1 MTARVRG
8 EGGFSLIELL
18 VAALITTTVVGSAA
32 ILASRVQVAYS
43 SELGDAAVQQ
53 EARFALDW
61 IARTLAA
68 AGSNPYNVATSACPA
83 AGTVFAAIR
92 LDPDGDGI
100 HDDVRVQ
107 ADVNPPNGL
116 LVGVGGAGGCDVGVG
131 GAGGCDDESGEDI
144 TIAHDPVNLVLT
156 RRDRATDAAPVAV
169 TDRVFTQLQ
178 FTYLT
183 VNRVATTTPAD
194 IAYVQV
200 ALTGRSRSRNLNTRQ
215 FSTFTYQSEVRI
227 RAR

>member
-1 MTARVRG
+1 MPITARVQD

-18 VAALITTTVVGSAA
+18 VAALITTIVVGSAA
-32 ILASRVQVAYS
+32 MLASKVQTAYS
-43 SELGDAAVQQ
+43 SELDDAAVQQ

-61 IARTLAA
+61 IARTLAP
-68 AGSNPYNVATSACPA
+68 AGSNPYNIGTSACPS
-83 AGTVFAAIR
+83 AGTAFAAIR
-92 LDPDGDGI
+92 LDPNGNGI
-100 HDDVRVQ
+100 HDDIRVQ

-116 LVGVGGAGGCDVGVG
+116 LLGLGGGACN
-131 GAGGCDDESGEDI
+131 ESGEDI
-144 TIAHDPVNLVLT
+144 TIGHDPVNLVVT

-169 TDRVFTQLQ
+169 TDRVFTQLR

-183 VNRVATTTPAD
+183 VSRVVTTTPPS

-200 ALTGRSRSRNLNTRQ
+200 VLTGRSRGRNLNTRQ
-215 FSTFTYQSEVRI
+215 FSTFTYRSEVRI

>member
-1 MTARVRG
+1 MSTTANVQD

-18 VAALITTTVVGSAA
+18 IAAFITTTVVGSAA
-32 ILASRVQVAYS
+32 MLASRVQNAYS
-43 SELGDAAVQQ
+43 SELDDAAVQQ

-61 IARTLAA
+61 IARTLAP
-68 AGSNPYNVATSACPA
+68 AGSNPYNIGISACPS

-100 HDDVRVQ
+100 DDDVRIQ

-116 LVGVGGAGGCDVGVG
+116 LVGLGGACN
-131 GAGGCDDESGEDI
+131 ESGEDI
-144 TIAHDPVNLVLT
+144 TIGHDPVNLVVT

-183 VNRVATTTPAD
+183 VNRVVTTTPAS

-200 ALTGRSRSRNLNTRQ
+200 ALTGRSRSPNAHTGQ
-215 FSTFTYQSEVRI
+215 PATFTYRSEVRI

>member
-116 LVGVGGAGGCDVGVG
+116 LVGVGGAGGCD
-131 GAGGCDDESGEDI
+131 DESGEDI

>member
-1 MTARVRG
+1 MVNTRLPIAARAG
-8 EGGFSLIELL
+8 DESGFSLIELL
-18 VAALITTTVVGSAA
+18 IAALITTTVVGSAA
-32 ILASRVQVAYS
+32 MLASRVQTAYS
-43 SELGDAAVQQ
+43 SELDDAAVQQ
-53 EARFALDW
+53 EARYALDW
-61 IARTLAA
+61 IARTLAP
-68 AGSNPYNVATSACPA
+68 AGSNPYGISVSACPA
-83 AGTVFAAIR
+83 VGTTFAAIR

-100 HDDVRVQ
+100 HDDIRVQ

-116 LVGVGGAGGCDVGVG
+116 LLGTAGACT
-131 GAGGCDDESGEDI
+131 ESGEDI
-144 TIAHDPVNLVLT
+144 TIGHDPVNLVVT

-183 VNRVATTTPAD
+183 VNRVVTTTPAT

-200 ALTGRSRSRNLNTRQ
+200 ALTGRSRGRNLNTRQ
-215 FSTFTYQSEVRI
+215 FSTFTYRSEVRV

>member
-1 MTARVRG
+1 MVSTPVPMTARVRG
-8 EGGFSLIELL
+8 DGGFSLIELL
-18 VAALITTTVVGSAA
+18 IAALITTTVVGSAA
-32 ILASRVQVAYS
+32 MLASRVQVAYS

-68 AGSNPYNVATSACPA
+68 AGSNPYNIATSACPA

-116 LVGVGGAGGCDVGVG
+116 LVGVGGAGGCD
-131 GAGGCDDESGEDI
+131 AESGEDI
-144 TIAHDPVNLVLT
+144 TIAHDPANLVLT

-183 VNRVATTTPAD
+183 VDRVATTTPAD

>member
-1 MTARVRG
+1 MTARVQDQ
-8 EGGFSLIELL
+8 GGFSLIELL
-18 VAALITTTVVGSAA
+18 VAAFITTTVVGSAA
-32 ILASRVQVAYS
+32 ILASRVQMAYS

-61 IARTLAA
+61 IARTLAP
-68 AGSNPYNVATSACPA
+68 AGSNPYNIGTSACPS

-92 LDPDGDGI
+92 PDPNGDGV
-100 HDDVRVQ
+100 HNDVRVQ

-116 LVGVGGAGGCDVGVG
+116 LVGPGGAGGC
-131 GAGGCDDESGEDI
+131 ASEPGEDI
-144 TIAHDPVNLVLT
+144 TIAHDPVNLVVT
-156 RRDRATDAAPVAV
+156 RRDRAIDAAPVAV

-183 VNRVATTTPAD
+183 VNRVATTTPAQ

-215 FSTFTYQSEVRI
+215 SSTFTYQSEVRI

>member
-1 MTARVRG
+1 MPVTTNVQD
-8 EGGFSLIELL
+8 ESGFSLIELL
-18 VAALITTTVVGSAA
+18 IAALITTTVVGSAA
-32 ILASRVQVAYS
+32 MLASRVQVAYS
-43 SELGDAAVQQ
+43 SELDDAAVQQ

-61 IARTLAA
+61 ITRTLAP
-68 AGSNPYNVATSACPA
+68 AGSNPYNIGTSACPS
-83 AGTVFAAIR
+83 AGTAFAAIR

-116 LVGVGGAGGCDVGVG
+116 LLGPAGACN
-131 GAGGCDDESGEDI
+131 ESGEDI
-144 TIAHDPVNLVLT
+144 TIGHDPGNLVVT

-169 TDRVFTQLQ
+169 TDRVFTQLL

-183 VNRVATTTPAD
+183 VDRVVTTTPANV
-194 IAYVQV
+194 AYVQV
-200 ALTGRSRSRNLNTRQ
+200 ALTGRSRSPNLNTRQ
-215 FSTFTYQSEVRI
+215 FSTFTYRSEVRI

>member
-8 EGGFSLIELL
+8 DGGFSLIELL
-18 VAALITTTVVGSAA
+18 IAALITTTVVGSAA

-116 LVGVGGAGGCDVGVG
+116 LVGVGGAGGCD
-131 GAGGCDDESGEDI
+131 DESGEDI

>member
-32 ILASRVQVAYS
+32 MLASRVQVAYS

-68 AGSNPYNVATSACPA
+68 AGSNPYNVATSPCPA

-116 LVGVGGAGGCDVGVG
+116 LVGAGGG
-131 GAGGCDDESGEDI
+131 GGCDDESGEDI

-156 RRDRATDAAPVAV
+156 RHDRATDPAPVAI

-183 VNRVATTTPAD
+183 VNRVATTTPAA

>member
-1 MTARVRG
+1 
-8 EGGFSLIELL
+8 
-18 VAALITTTVVGSAA
+18 
-32 ILASRVQVAYS
+32 VAYS

-116 LVGVGGAGGCDVGVG
+116 LVGVG